1 MQDIDRTELALEI
14 AAVRWRLPDGD
25 FAVLVGVTDEGEEV
39 TVTGALADVQPGEV
53 VDVRGAFRRHA
64 KHGWQFAAE
73 GVRVR
78 EPVGEDALLAY
89 LGSVKHVGQGGARWL
104 LERHGPEVLSIIDAD
119 PGGRLREVPGIGP
132 RRITAAVESW
142 REQGGLRALR
152 LFLDSHGVPAAV
164 AARVYRAFG
173 AGAVEE
179 LQADPYAL
187 TQLDGIGFATADALA
202 QALGVPADHP
212 GRLDAGV
219 MHALAL
225 AEDDGHCHLPRAE
238 LAERARRLLGT
249 DADDRI
255 DGLAAAGRLEI
266 DDDGRV
272 AEARLAAIERRLA
285 ARARELARSEPVLS
299 LRDETRSESGGFVP
313 TDDQWAA
320 VTRALRSRLS
330 ILTGGPGVGKTASMR
345 ALVDLLRANKK
356 SVRLC
361 APTGKAARRLAELTG
376 ADATTIHRLLE
387 FNPSPP
393 TPGFRRDAS
402 DPIDGCDMLIVD
414 EASMLSLR
422 LAEPLLDAVGPRTH
436 VLLVGDVDQ
445 LAPVGPGRVLD
456 DLIAS
461 GAVPVTRL
469 TTIFRQAA
477 RSLIVRAAHA
487 VNHGEQPPTV
497 PSDDGLRDFFLIE
510 RSSPRAV
517 FDEVVSLAS
526 ERLPRHYS
534 LDPMADLQVLAP
546 MYRGPVGI
554 DAINAELRAR
564 LNPDGSAVP
573 GTAFR
578 LNDRLIQTKNN
589 HEHQLMNG
597 ETSVLV
603 HHDDDRDRVILATDD
618 GRRVSLPVR
627 DLDTFKL
634 GFASSVHKAQGSQ
647 WRAVVVALSR
657 GHHVML
663 TRNLVYT
670 GLTRAAEL
678 LVLVAEPGTVLTAA
692 RRVEAR
698 ARHTRLA
705 ELVAG

>member
-1 MQDIDRTELALEI
+1 
-14 AAVRWRLPDGD
+14 
-25 FAVLVGVTDEGEEV
+25 
-39 TVTGALADVQPGEV
+39 
-53 VDVRGAFRRHA
+53 
-64 KHGWQFAAE
+64 
-73 GVRVR
+73 
-78 EPVGEDALLAY
+78 
-89 LGSVKHVGQGGARWL
+89 
-104 LERHGPEVLSIIDAD
+104 
-119 PGGRLREVPGIGP
+119 
-132 RRITAAVESW
+132 
-142 REQGGLRALR
+142 
-152 LFLDSHGVPAAV
+152 
-164 AARVYRAFG
+164 
-173 AGAVEE
+173 
-179 LQADPYAL
+179 
-187 TQLDGIGFATADALA
+187 
-202 QALGVPADHP
+202 
-212 GRLDAGV
+212 
-219 MHALAL
+219 
-225 AEDDGHCHLPRAE
+225 
-238 LAERARRLLGT
+238 
-249 DADDRI
+249 
-255 DGLAAAGRLEI
+255 
-266 DDDGRV
+266 
-272 AEARLAAIERRLA
+272 
-285 ARARELARSEPVLS
+285 
-299 LRDETRSESGGFVP
+299 
-313 TDDQWAA
+313 
-320 VTRALRSRLS
+320 
-330 ILTGGPGVGKTASMR
+330 MR
-345 ALVDLLRANKK
+345 ALVDLLRTNKK

-387 FNPSPP
+387 YV
-393 TPGFRRDAS
+393 PGEGFGRDAS
-402 DPIDGCDMLIVD
+402 DPIDACDMLIVD

-487 VNHGEQPPTV
+487 INHGEPPPTV
-497 PSDDGLRDFFLIE
+497 PSEDGLRDFFLIE
-510 RSSPRAV
+510 RPSPRAV
-517 FDEVVSLAS
+517 FDEVISLAA
-526 ERLPRHYS
+526 ERVPRHYA

-546 MYRGPVGI
+546 MYKGPVGI

-564 LNPDGSAVP
+564 LNPDGAAIA

-578 LNDRLIQTKNN
+578 LHDKVLQTKNN
-589 HEHQLMNG
+589 HEHQVMNG
-597 ETSVLV
+597 ETGVLV

-705 ELVAG
+705 ELVGGR

>member
-1 MQDIDRTELALEI
+1 MQDTDRKELALEI

-25 FAVLVGVTDEGEEV
+25 FAVLVGITDEGEEV

-53 VDVRGAFRRHA
+53 IDVRGEFRRHA

-78 EPVGEDALLAY
+78 APVGEDALLAY
-89 LGSVKHVGQGGARWL
+89 LGAVKHVGPAGAQWL
-104 LERHGPEVLSIIDAD
+104 LERHGAEVLSIIDAD
-119 PGGRLREVPGIGP
+119 PGARIREVPGIGP
-132 RRITAAVESW
+132 RRIGAAVDSW
-142 REQGGLRALR
+142 REQGALRALR

-173 AGAVEE
+173 AGSIEQ

-202 QALGVPADHP
+202 RALGVPLDHP

-219 MHALAL
+219 LHALAL

-238 LAERARRLLGT
+238 LAERARRLLGA

-255 DGLAAAGRLEI
+255 DGLAASGKLEV
-266 DDDGRV
+266 DDGGRV
-272 AEARLAAIERRLA
+272 ADARLAAIERRLA
-285 ARARELARSEPVLS
+285 ARARELARSEPELS
-299 LRDETRSESGGFVP
+299 LRDETRPVSGDFVP
-313 TDDQWAA
+313 SDDQWSA
-320 VTRALRSRLS
+320 VLNALHHRLS

-345 ALVDLLRANKK
+345 ALVDLLRANRK

-376 ADATTIHRLLE
+376 AEATTIHRLLE
-387 FNPSPP
+387 YV
-393 TPGFRRDAS
+393 PGEGFGRDAS

-422 LAEPLLDAVGPRTH
+422 LAEPLLDAVGSRTH

-487 VNHGEQPPTV
+487 INHGEPPPTA
-497 PSDDGLRDFFLIE
+497 PIDDGLRDFFLIE
-510 RSSPRAV
+510 RANPRAV
-517 FDEVVSLAS
+517 FDEVISLAS

-534 LDPMADLQVLAP
+534 LDPVADLQVLAP
-546 MYRGPVGI
+546 MYKGPVGI
-554 DAINAELRAR
+554 DAINTELRAR
-564 LNPDGSAVP
+564 LNPDGRAIP
-573 GTAFR
+573 GTPFR
-578 LNDRLIQTKNN
+578 LQDRVIQTKNN
-589 HEHQLMNG
+589 HERLLMNG
-597 ETSVLV
+597 ELSVIV
-603 HHDDDRDRVILATDD
+603 FHDDNRDEVTLATDD
-618 GRRVSLPVR
+618 GRRVSLPIR
-627 DLDTFKL
+627 ELDTFKL

-647 WRAVVVALSR
+647 WPGVVVALSR
-657 GHHVML
+657 SHHVML

-670 GLTRAAEL
+670 ALTRAADL
-678 LVLVAEPGTVLTAA
+678 LVLVAEPGAVPMAA
-692 RRVEAR
+692 RRIEAR

-705 ELVAG
+705 ELVGG

>member
-1 MQDIDRTELALEI
+1 MQDTDRKELALEI

-25 FAVLVGVTDEGEEV
+25 FAVLVGITDEGEEV

-53 VDVRGAFRRHA
+53 IDVRGEFRRHA

-78 EPVGEDALLAY
+78 APVGEDALLAY
-89 LGSVKHVGQGGARWL
+89 LGAVKHVGPAGAQWL
-104 LERHGPEVLSIIDAD
+104 LERHGAEVLSIIDAD
-119 PGGRLREVPGIGP
+119 PGARIREVPGIGP
-132 RRITAAVESW
+132 RRIGAAVDSW
-142 REQGGLRALR
+142 REQGALRALR

-173 AGAVEE
+173 AGSIEQ
-179 LQADPYAL
+179 LRADPYAL

-202 QALGVPADHP
+202 RALGVPLDHP

-219 MHALAL
+219 LHALAL

-238 LAERARRLLGT
+238 LAERARRLLGA

-255 DGLAAAGRLEI
+255 DGLAASGKLEV
-266 DDDGRV
+266 DDGGRV
-272 AEARLAAIERRLA
+272 ADARLAAIERRLA
-285 ARARELARSEPVLS
+285 ARARELARSEPELS
-299 LRDETRSESGGFVP
+299 LRDETRPVSGDFVP
-313 TDDQWAA
+313 SDDQWSA
-320 VTRALRSRLS
+320 VLNALHHRLS

-345 ALVDLLRANKK
+345 ALVDLLRANRK

-376 ADATTIHRLLE
+376 AEATTIHRLLE
-387 FNPSPP
+387 YV
-393 TPGFRRDAS
+393 PGEGFGRDAS

-422 LAEPLLDAVGPRTH
+422 LAEPLLDAVGARTH

-487 VNHGEQPPTV
+487 INHGEPPPTA
-497 PSDDGLRDFFLIE
+497 PIDDGLRDFFLIE
-510 RSSPRAV
+510 RANPRAV
-517 FDEVVSLAS
+517 FDEVISLAS

-534 LDPMADLQVLAP
+534 LDPVADLQVLAP
-546 MYRGPVGI
+546 MYKGPVGI
-554 DAINAELRAR
+554 DAINTELRAR
-564 LNPDGSAVP
+564 LNPDGRAIP
-573 GTAFR
+573 GTPFR
-578 LNDRLIQTKNN
+578 LQDRVIQTKNN
-589 HEHQLMNG
+589 HERLLMNG
-597 ETSVLV
+597 ELSVIV
-603 HHDDDRDRVILATDD
+603 FHDDDRDEVTLATDD
-618 GRRVSLPVR
+618 GRRVSLPIR
-627 DLDTFKL
+627 ELDTFKL

-647 WRAVVVALSR
+647 WPGVVVALSR
-657 GHHVML
+657 SHHVML

-670 GLTRAAEL
+670 ALTRAADL
-678 LVLVAEPGTVLTAA
+678 LVLVAEPGAVPMAA
-692 RRVEAR
+692 RRIEAR

-705 ELVAG
+705 ELVGG

>member
-1 MQDIDRTELALEI
+1 MQDTDRTELALEV
-14 AAVRWRLPDGD
+14 AAVRWRLPEGD

-53 VDVRGAFRRHA
+53 IDVRGAFRRHA
-64 KHGWQFAAE
+64 RHGWQFAAE

-78 EPVGEDALLAY
+78 APVGEDALLAY
-89 LGSVKHVGQGGARWL
+89 LRAVKHVGDGGARWL

-119 PGGRLREVPGIGP
+119 PGARLREVPGIGDK
-132 RRITAAVESW
+132 RIGRAVESW

-173 AGAVEE
+173 AGSVEQ

-202 QALGVPADHP
+202 RALGVPLDHP

-219 MHALAL
+219 LHALAL

-249 DADDRI
+249 DAEDRI
-255 DGLAAAGRLEI
+255 DGLAATGRLEL
-266 DDDGRV
+266 DDADRV

-285 ARARELARSEPVLS
+285 ARARELARAEPVLS
-299 LRDETRSESGGFVP
+299 LRDETRPLVGDFVP
-313 TDDQWAA
+313 TDDQWSA
-320 VTRALRSRLS
+320 VGNALRSRLS

-345 ALVDLLRANKK
+345 ALVELMRANKK

-387 FNPSPP
+387 WNPSPP
-393 TPGFRRDAS
+393 TPGFGRDAS

-487 VNHGEQPPTV
+487 LNHGEPPPTV
-497 PSDDGLRDFFLIE
+497 PADDGLRDFFLIE
-510 RSSPRAV
+510 RASPRAV
-517 FDEVVSLAS
+517 FEEVISLAA

-564 LNPDGSAVP
+564 LNADGRPIP

-578 LNDRLIQTKNN
+578 LHDKVLQTKNN
-589 HEHQLMNG
+589 HERLVMNG
-597 ETSVLV
+597 ETGVLV
-603 HHDDDRDRVILATDD
+603 HHDDDRDHVILATDD
-618 GRRVSLPVR
+618 GRRVSMPVR
-627 DLDTFKL
+627 ELDTFKL

-647 WRAVVVALSR
+647 WPAVVVALSR
-657 GHHVML
+657 GHNVML

-692 RRVEAR
+692 HRVEAR
-698 ARHTRLA
+698 ARYTRLA
-705 ELVAG
+705 ELVA

>member
-1 MQDIDRTELALEI
+1 MQDTDRTELALEV

-25 FAVLVGVTDEGEEV
+25 FAVLVGVTDEGEEI

-53 VDVRGAFRRHA
+53 IDVRGAFRRHA

-89 LGSVKHVGQGGARWL
+89 LGAVKHVGAHGARWL
-104 LERHGPEVLSIIDAD
+104 LERHGPEVLSVIDSD
-119 PGGRLREVPGIGP
+119 PHRLLLESPGIGP
-132 RRITAAVESW
+132 RRIGAAVESW

-173 AGAVEE
+173 PGSVEQ

-187 TQLDGIGFATADALA
+187 TQLEGIGFATADALA
-202 QALGVPADHP
+202 QALGIPPDHP

-225 AEDDGHCHLPRAE
+225 AEDDGHCHLPRDE
-238 LAERARRLLGT
+238 LADRARRLLST

-255 DGLAAAGRLEI
+255 DGLAAAGRLEL
-266 DDDGRV
+266 DEAGRV

-285 ARARELARSEPVLS
+285 ARARELARSEPMLE
-299 LRDETRSESGGFVP
+299 LRDETRTQSSGFVP

-330 ILTGGPGVGKTASMR
+330 VLTGGPGVGKTASMR
-345 ALVDLLRANKK
+345 ALVELLRANRK

-387 FNPSPP
+387 YV
-393 TPGFRRDAS
+393 PGEGFGRDAG

-461 GAVPVTRL
+461 GAIPVTRL

-487 VNHGEQPPTV
+487 INHGEPPPTV
-497 PSDDGLRDFFLIE
+497 PADDGLRDFFLIE
-510 RSSPRAV
+510 RSNPRAV
-517 FDEVVSLAS
+517 FDEVISLAA
-526 ERLPRHYS
+526 ERLPRHYD
-534 LDPMADLQVLAP
+534 LDPVADLQVLAP

-554 DAINAELRAR
+554 DAVNAELRAR
-564 LNPDGSAVP
+564 LNADGASIP

-578 LNDRLIQTKNN
+578 LHDKVLQTKNN
-589 HEHQLMNG
+589 HERAVMNG
-597 ETSVLV
+597 ETGVLV
-603 HHDDDRDRVILATDD
+603 HYDDDRDAVILATDD
-618 GRRVSLPVR
+618 GRRVSLPVKE
-627 DLDTFKL
+627 LDTFKL

-647 WRAVVVALSR
+647 WRTVVMALSR

-670 GLTRAAEL
+670 GLTRASEL
-678 LVLVAEPGTVLTAA
+678 LVVVAEPGTITTAA

-698 ARHTRLA
+698 ARHTRLT
-705 ELVAG
+705 ELVGG

>member
-1 MQDIDRTELALEI
+1 MHDTERTELALEV

-25 FAVLVGVTDEGEEV
+25 FAVLVGLTDEGEEV
-39 TVTGALADVQPGEV
+39 TVTGALADVQAGEV
-53 VDVRGAFRRHA
+53 IDVRGAFRKHA

-89 LGSVKHVGQGGARWL
+89 LGAVKHVGERSARWL
-104 LERHGPEVLSIIDAD
+104 LDAHGPEVLAVIDAD
-119 PGGRLREVPGIGP
+119 PHGRLLEAPGIGKA
-132 RRITAAVESW
+132 RIGRAVESW

-152 LFLDSHGVPAAV
+152 LFLDGHGVPAAV

-173 AGAVEE
+173 AGSVEL

-202 QALGVPADHP
+202 QALGVPPDHP

-225 AEDDGHCHLPRAE
+225 AEDDGHCHLPRPE
-238 LAERARRLLGT
+238 LEERAWRLLGT
-249 DADDRI
+249 DASDRI

-266 DDDGRV
+266 DDSARV
-272 AEARLAAIERRLA
+272 ADAALAAIERRLA
-285 ARARELARSEPVLS
+285 ARARALARDEPVLK
-299 LRDETRSESGGFVP
+299 LRDETRATTGDFVP

-345 ALVDLLRANKK
+345 ALVDLLRANKR

-376 ADATTIHRLLE
+376 AEATTIHRLLE
-387 FNPSPP
+387 YV
-393 TPGFRRDAS
+393 PGEGFGRDAGN
-402 DPIDGCDMLIVD
+402 PIDGCDMLIVD

-461 GAVPVTRL
+461 EAIPVTRL
-469 TTIFRQAA
+469 TQIFRQAA

-487 VNHGEQPPTV
+487 INHGEAPPTV
-497 PSDDGLRDFFLIE
+497 PSEDGLRDFFLIE
-510 RSSPRAV
+510 RAGAATV
-517 FDEVVSLAS
+517 FDEVVSLAT
-526 ERLPRHYS
+526 ERLPRHYD
-534 LDPMADLQVLAP
+534 LDPAADIQVLAP
-546 MYRGPVGI
+546 MYKGPVGI
-554 DAINAELRAR
+554 DALNAELRGR
-564 LNPDGSAVP
+564 LNPDGPAIP
-573 GTAFR
+573 GTPFR
-578 LNDRLIQTKNN
+578 LNDKTIQTKNS
-589 HEHQLMNG
+589 HEFGVMNG
-597 ETSVLV
+597 ETGVLV
-603 HHDDDRDRVILATDD
+603 HHDDDRDRVLLATDD
-618 GRRVSLPVR
+618 GRRVSLPVKE
-627 DLDTFKL
+627 LATFKL

-647 WRAVVVALSR
+647 WRAVVVVLAR
-657 GHHVML
+657 AHHLML
-663 TRNLVYT
+663 TRNLIYT
-670 GLTRAAEL
+670 GITRASEL
-678 LVLVAEPGTVLTAA
+678 LVLVAEPGAVITAA
-692 RRVEAR
+692 RRIEAR

-705 ELVAG
+705 ELVGG

>member
-1 MQDIDRTELALEI
+1 MQDTDRTELALEI

-25 FAVLVGVTDEGEEV
+25 FAVLVGITDEGEEV
-39 TVTGALADVQPGEV
+39 TVTGALSDIQAGEV
-53 VDVRGAFRRHA
+53 IDVRGAFRRHA
-64 KHGWQFAAE
+64 RHGWQFAAE

-89 LGSVKHVGQGGARWL
+89 LGAVKHVGDHGARWL
-104 LERHGPEVLSIIDAD
+104 LERHGPEVLSAIDAD
-119 PGGRLREVPGIGP
+119 PQRLLLQTPGIGD
-132 RRITAAVESW
+132 RRIAAAVESW

-152 LFLDSHGVPAAV
+152 LFLDGHGVPAAV

-173 AGAVEE
+173 PGSVEQ

-202 QALGVPADHP
+202 QALGIPPDHP

-238 LAERARRLLGT
+238 LADRARRLLGT

-255 DGLAAAGRLEI
+255 DGLAATGRLEI
-266 DDDGRV
+266 DADGRV

-285 ARARELARSEPVLS
+285 ARARELAGSDAVLE
-299 LRDETRSESGGFVP
+299 LRDETRAQSGGFVP

-320 VTRALRSRLS
+320 VTRALHSRIS

-345 ALVDLLRANKK
+345 ALVDLLRANRR

-387 FNPSPP
+387 YSPNPP
-393 TPGFRRDAS
+393 TPGFGRDAS
-402 DPIDGCDMLIVD
+402 HPVEGCDMLIVD

-461 GAVPVTRL
+461 EAIPVTRL

-487 VNHGEQPPTV
+487 LNHGEPPPTV
-497 PSDDGLRDFFLIE
+497 PAADGLRDFFLIE
-510 RSSPRAV
+510 RPSARAV
-517 FDEVVSLAS
+517 FDEVISLAA
-526 ERLPRHYS
+526 ERLPGHYG
-534 LDPMADLQVLAP
+534 LDPAADLQVLAP
-546 MYRGPVGI
+546 MYKGPVGI
-554 DAINAELRAR
+554 DAVNAELRAR
-564 LNPDGSAVP
+564 LNPDGPAVA

-578 LNDRLIQTKNN
+578 LHDKVLQTKNN
-589 HEHQLMNG
+589 HEFQVMNG
-597 ETSVLV
+597 ETGVLV

-627 DLDTFKL
+627 ELDTFKL

-647 WRAVVVALSR
+647 WRAVVVALAR
-657 GHHVML
+657 GHNVML

-670 GLTRAAEL
+670 GLTRASEL
-678 LVLVAEPGTVLTAA
+678 LVLVAEPGTVMTAA

-705 ELVAG
+705 ELVGG